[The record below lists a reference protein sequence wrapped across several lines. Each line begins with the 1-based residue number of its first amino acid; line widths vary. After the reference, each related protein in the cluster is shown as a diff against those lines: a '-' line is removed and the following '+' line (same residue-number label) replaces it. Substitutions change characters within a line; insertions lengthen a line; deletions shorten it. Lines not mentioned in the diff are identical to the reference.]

1 MPPKTQAAH
10 TNLLSM
16 LLAGKGVV
24 SMKPLLTVLN
34 HAPEHRVP
42 TTLNQLGRNL
52 LTRLRTLD
60 SCGMMGSLT
69 KGGEMLDGT
78 AVNVIGGKM
87 VCN

>member
-1 MPPKTQAAH
+1 MPPKMQAVH
-10 TNLLSM
+10 MNLLSM

-34 HAPEHRVP
+34 HAPEHHMP

-52 LTRLRTLD
+52 LTWLCTLD
-60 SCGMMGSLT
+60 SCGMMGFLT

-78 AVNVIGGKM
+78 AVNVIGGEM
-87 VCN
+87 MCN